1 MDDFLNVRKSFKVIE
16 SMYITGLPNFL
27 KRLYRE
33 ELVDA
38 TIFGKANL
46 NTLHSASSLDY
57 LTHLIVCNLLLPNDD
72 S

>member
-16 SMYITGLPNFL
+16 SMYITCLPNYL
-27 KRLYRE
+27 TRLCRE
-33 ELVDA
+33 ELVDV
-38 TIFGKANL
+38 TIFGKVNL

-57 LTHLIVCNLLLPNDD
+57 LTHLIVWNLLLPNDD